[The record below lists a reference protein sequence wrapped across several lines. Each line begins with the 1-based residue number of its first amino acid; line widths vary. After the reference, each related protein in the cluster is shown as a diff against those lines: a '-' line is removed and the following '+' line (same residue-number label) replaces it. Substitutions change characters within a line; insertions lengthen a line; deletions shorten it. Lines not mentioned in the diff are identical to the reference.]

1 MKISNSKFDLILAKK
16 GITRK
21 SLNNVVSETTLSKIK
36 KGTDIL
42 PKTVG
47 KIARALNVD
56 VEEII
61 EKEV

>member
-1 MKISNSKFDLILAKK
+1 MKISNSKFDLLLAKK

-36 KGTDIL
+36 KGSSIL